1 MGPERADVRE
11 DKEFREF
18 RDLMPRPDKFSDGFK
33 VGTILMGLFVG
44 FVMAPAS
51 VYMNLV
57 AGLQMGEAA
66 KWVTVLLYVE
76 IMRRAFKKLKRPEI
90 FVLFYMCG
98 AAMAAGGEGFLWR
111 QFLVQSDELRK
122 MGMTGMIPSWYAPA
136 DAGEFRSFFRAA
148 WAVPLGLTAL
158 MMLFQRIDHFG
169 LGYVMFR
176 LTADV
181 EELPF
186 PMAPVG
192 AAGMTALA
200 DSSDDR
206 ETWRYRV
213 FAMGAALGIAFGFI
227 YLAVPSITGAIFS
240 QPMRPLPIPFLDLTR
255 YTEGGLKA
263 MPMMLSFDLGLV
275 ITGMVMP
282 FWAVMGSLFGVIFT
296 MVVNP
301 LLQAGGVL
309 ASWEPGMTAMETVRT
324 NTFDFYFSFNLGL
337 TFAVAIIGFLHMKSK
352 FDERKKEMD
361 ETGRTQIRWRNAL
374 ARNRERGDIPIW
386 VALLI
391 YLVSTLTYITLTYIL
406 VNELSPVID
415 TRFPLLLLLF
425 YGFIYTPLMS
435 YISARMEGIVGMQMN
450 IPFVKEATFIMS
462 GYKGAAIWF
471 APIPLHNYANQVRSF
486 RVMELTGTKLTS
498 LIKAEVLIYPMM
510 LIGTVLFAQF
520 IWSLGPVPSEMFP
533 FANEFWELRAYN
545 NGLMW
550 SATLPD
556 AGISPF
562 REAFRLDFIAS
573 GLGVALMFYAV
584 LARFNLPV
592 FLVYGLIRGLDQS
605 LPHMIIPTVTG
616 AFIGRFWC
624 RKRFGDK
631 WPQYR
636 IVFAAGFGAGMGL
649 ITMLALGFV
658 FMAKS
663 ANMLPV

>member
-1 MGPERADVRE
+1 
-11 DKEFREF
+11 
-18 RDLMPRPDKFSDGFK
+18 
-33 VGTILMGLFVG
+33 
-44 FVMAPAS
+44 
-51 VYMNLV
+51 
-57 AGLQMGEAA
+57 MGEAA

-111 QFLVQSDELRK
+111 QFLVQSEELRK

-136 DAGEFRSFFRAA
+136 DAGEFRSFFRMA

-200 DSSDDR
+200 DASEDR
-206 ETWRYRV
+206 ETWRYRI
-213 FAMGAALGIAFGFI
+213 FAMGAALGIAFGLI

-240 QPMRPLPIPFLDLTR
+240 KPMRPLPIPFLDLTR
-255 YTEGGLKA
+255 YTEGGLPA
-263 MPMMLSFDLGLV
+263 MPVMLSFDLGLV

-296 MVVNP
+296 MVANP
-301 LLQAGGVL
+301 TLQAVGVL
-309 ASWEPGMTAMETVRT
+309 GSWEPGMTAMETVRT
-324 NTFDFYFSFNLGL
+324 NVFDFYFSFNLGL
-337 TFAVAIIGFLHMKSK
+337 TLAVALIGFLHMKRK
-352 FDERKKEMD
+352 FDERKLEMD
-361 ETGRTQIRWRNAL
+361 ETGRTKIRWRDAL

-386 VALLI
+386 VGLLI
-391 YLVSTLTYITLTYIL
+391 YLISTITYITLTYIL
-406 VNELSPVID
+406 VNKLSPVID
-415 TRFPLLLLLF
+415 KRFPLMLLLF
-425 YGFIYTPLMS
+425 YGFIYTPFMS

-450 IPFVKEATFIMS
+450 VPFVKEATFIMS

-471 APIPLHNYANQVRSF
+471 APIPLHNYAAQVRSF
-486 RVMELTGTKLTS
+486 RTMELTGTKFTS
-498 LIKAEVLIYPMM
+498 LIKAEMLTYPLM
-510 LIGTVLFAQF
+510 LVGTVLFAQF

-545 NGLMW
+545 SGLMW
-550 SATLPD
+550 SATMQD

-562 REAFRLDFIAS
+562 REAFSVDFLGA
-573 GLGVALMFYAV
+573 GLAVALMFYAV

-605 LPHMIIPTVTG
+605 LPHMIIPTVIG

-649 ITMLALGFV
+649 ITMFALGCV

-663 ANMLPV
+663 ANVLPV

>member
-1 MGPERADVRE
+1 MRE
-11 DKEFREF
+11 DKEYKEF
-18 RDLMPRPDKFSDGFK
+18 RDLMPRPDTFSDGFNI
-33 VGTILMGLFVG
+33 GTVLMGLFVG

-51 VYMNLV
+51 VYMHLV

-76 IMRRAFKKLKRPEI
+76 VMRRAFKKLKRPEI

-111 QFLVQSDELRK
+111 QFLVQSEELRK
-122 MGMTGMIPSWYAPA
+122 MGMTGMIPAWYAPA
-136 DAGEFRSFFRAA
+136 DAGEFRSFFRMA

-200 DSSDDR
+200 DASEDR
-206 ETWRYRV
+206 ETWRYRI
-213 FAMGAALGIAFGFI
+213 FAMGAALGIAFGLV

-240 QPMRPLPIPFLDLTR
+240 KPMRPLPIPFLDLTR
-255 YTEGGLKA
+255 YTEGGLPA
-263 MPMMLSFDLGLV
+263 MPVMLSFDLGLV

-296 MVVNP
+296 MIVNP
-301 LLQAGGVL
+301 TLQAVGVL
-309 ASWEPGMTAMETVRT
+309 GSWEPGMTAMETVRT
-324 NTFDFYFSFNLGL
+324 NVFDFYFSFNLGL
-337 TFAVAIIGFLHMKSK
+337 TLAVALIGFLHMKRK
-352 FDERKKEMD
+352 FDERKLEMD
-361 ETGRTQIRWRNAL
+361 ETGRTKIRWRDAL

-386 VALLI
+386 VGLLI
-391 YLVSTLTYITLTYIL
+391 YFISTITYITLTYIL
-406 VNELSPVID
+406 VNKLSPVID
-415 TRFPLLLLLF
+415 KRFPLMLLLF
-425 YGFIYTPLMS
+425 YGFIYTPFMS

-450 IPFVKEATFIMS
+450 VPFVKEATFIMS

-486 RVMELTGTKLTS
+486 RVMELTGTKFSS
-498 LIKAEVLIYPMM
+498 LIKAEVLIYPLM

-545 NGLMW
+545 NGLIW
-550 SATLPD
+550 SSTLPD
-556 AGISPF
+556 AGLSPF
-562 REAFRLDFIAS
+562 REAFRWDFIGS

-649 ITMLALGFV
+649 ITMLALGCV

-663 ANMLPV
+663 ANVLPV

>member
-1 MGPERADVRE
+1 MRE

-18 RDLMPRPDKFSDGFK
+18 RDLMPRPDKFADGFNM
-33 VGTILMGLFVG
+33 GTVLMGLFVG

-51 VYMNLV
+51 VYMSLV

-76 IMRRAFKKLKRPEI
+76 ICRRAFKKLKRPEI

-98 AAMAAGGEGFLWR
+98 AAMAAGGQGFLHR
-111 QFLVQSDELRK
+111 QFLVQSEELRK
-122 MGMTGMIPSWYAPA
+122 MGMIGMIPSWYAPS
-136 DAGEFRSFFRAA
+136 DAGDYRSFFRAA
-148 WAVPLGLTAL
+148 WAIPIGLTAL
-158 MMLFQRIDHFG
+158 TMLLQRIDHFG

-200 DSSDDR
+200 DASDDR

-227 YLAVPSITGAIFS
+227 YLAIPSITGAVFS
-240 QPMRPLPIPFLDLTR
+240 KPLRMLPIPFLDLTR
-255 YTEGGLKA
+255 YTEGGLPA
-263 MPMMLSFDLGLV
+263 MPIMLSFDLGLV

-296 MVVNP
+296 MIVNP
-301 LLQAGGVL
+301 TLQAVGVL
-309 ASWEPGMTAMETVRT
+309 GSWEPGMSAMETVRT
-324 NTFDFYFSFNLGL
+324 NTFDFYFSFHLGL
-337 TFAVAIIGFLHMKSK
+337 TFAVAIIGFLHMKRK

-361 ETGRTQIRWRNAL
+361 ETGRTAIHWRDAW
-374 ARNRERGDIPIW
+374 ARNKDRGDLPVW
-386 VALLI
+386 VGLMI
-391 YLVSTLTYITLTYIL
+391 YFVSTITYITLTYIL

-415 TRFPLLLLLF
+415 KRFPLVLLLF
-425 YGFIYTPLMS
+425 YGFVYTPFMS
-435 YISARMEGIVGMQMN
+435 YISSRMEGIVGMQMN
-450 IPFVKEATFIMS
+450 VPFVKEATFIMS

-471 APIPLHNYANQVRSF
+471 APIPMHNYANQVRSF
-486 RVMELTGTKLTS
+486 RTMELTGTKFTS
-498 LIKAEVLIYPMM
+498 LIKAEMLTYPLM

-533 FANEFWELRAYN
+533 FANEFWELGAYHS
-545 NGLMW
+545 GLMW
-550 SATLPD
+550 SATMPD

-562 REAFRLDFIAS
+562 REAFRFDFIGS
-573 GLGVALMFYAV
+573 GLAVALMFYAV

-605 LPHMIIPTVTG
+605 LPHTIIPTITG

-649 ITMLALGFV
+649 ITMFALGCV

-663 ANMLPV
+663 ANVLPV

>member
-1 MGPERADVRE
+1 MRE

-122 MGMTGMIPSWYAPA
+122 MGLTGMIPAWYAPA

-227 YLAVPSITGAIFS
+227 YLAVPSITGAVFS
-240 QPMRPLPIPFLDLTR
+240 KPMRPLPIPFLDLTR
-255 YTEGGLKA
+255 YTEGGLPA

-301 LLQAGGVL
+301 LLQGVGVL
-309 ASWEPGMTAMETVRT
+309 ASWEPGMSAMETVRT

-352 FDERKKEMD
+352 FDERKQEMD
-361 ETGRTQIRWRNAL
+361 ETGRTQIRWRDAL

-386 VALLI
+386 VGLLI

-415 TRFPLLLLLF
+415 KRFPLLLLLF
-425 YGFIYTPLMS
+425 YGFIYTPVMS

-471 APIPLHNYANQVRSF
+471 APIPMHNYANQVRSF

-498 LIKAEVLIYPMM
+498 LLKAEVLTYPLM

-562 REAFRLDFIAS
+562 RDALRLDFIGS

-605 LPHMIIPTVTG
+605 LPHMIIPTITG

-624 RKRFGDK
+624 RKRFGDN
-631 WPQYR
+631 WPRYR

-649 ITMLALGFV
+649 ITMFALGCV

-663 ANMLPV
+663 ANVLPV

>member
-1 MGPERADVRE
+1 MSMRE
-11 DKEFREF
+11 DREYKEF
-18 RDLMPRPDKFSDGFK
+18 RDLMPRPDKFADGFNI
-33 VGTILMGLFVG
+33 GTVLMGLFVG

-57 AGLQMGEAA
+57 AGLAMGEAA

-111 QFLVQSDELRK
+111 QFLVQSEELRK
-122 MGMTGMIPSWYAPA
+122 MGMTGMIPSWFAPA
-136 DAGEFRSFFRAA
+136 DAGDVHSFFRMV

-200 DSSDDR
+200 DASDDR
-206 ETWRYRV
+206 ETWRYRI

-227 YLAVPSITGAIFS
+227 YLAVPSITGAVFS
-240 QPMRPLPIPFLDLTR
+240 KPLRMLPIPFLDLTR
-255 YTEGGLKA
+255 YTEGGLPA

-296 MVVNP
+296 MIVNP
-301 LLQAGGVL
+301 TLQATGVL
-309 ASWEPGMTAMETVRT
+309 ATWEPGMSAMQTVRT
-324 NTFDFYFSFNLGL
+324 NVFDFYFSFNLGL

-352 FDERKKEMD
+352 FNERKQEMD
-361 ETGRTQIRWRNAL
+361 ETGRTSIRWRDAWAL
-374 ARNRERGDIPIW
+374 NRERGDIPIW
-386 VALLI
+386 VGLMI
-391 YLVSTLTYITLTYIL
+391 YFVSTITYITLTYIL
-406 VNELSPVID
+406 VNKLSPVID
-415 TRFPLLLLLF
+415 KRFPLLLLLF
-425 YGFIYTPLMS
+425 YGFIYTPFMS

-450 IPFVKEATFIMS
+450 VPFVKEATFIMS

-471 APIPLHNYANQVRSF
+471 APIPMQNYGNQVRSF
-486 RVMELTGTKLTS
+486 RTMELTGTKFNS
-498 LIKAEVLIYPMM
+498 LIKAEILTYPLM
-510 LIGTVLFAQF
+510 LVGTVLFAQF
-520 IWSLGPVPSEMFP
+520 IWSMGDVPSEMFP
-533 FANEFWELRAYN
+533 YANEFWELRAFEK
-545 NGLMW
+545 GLVW
-550 SATLPD
+550 SSTLPD

-562 REAFRLDFIAS
+562 REAFRWEFIGS

-605 LPHMIIPTVTG
+605 LPHTIIPTVTG

-636 IVFAAGFGAGMGL
+636 IVFAAGFGAGVGL
-649 ITMLALGFV
+649 ITMFALGCV

-663 ANMLPV
+663 SNVLPI

>member
-1 MGPERADVRE
+1 VRE
-11 DKEFREF
+11 DKEYKEF
-18 RDLMPRPDKFSDGFK
+18 RDLMPRPDTFSDGFNI
-33 VGTILMGLFVG
+33 GTVLMGLFVG

-76 IMRRAFKKLKRPEI
+76 VMRRAFKKLKRPEI

-111 QFLVQSDELRK
+111 QFLVQSEELRK
-122 MGMTGMIPSWYAPA
+122 MGMTGMIPAWYAPA
-136 DAGEFRSFFRAA
+136 DAGEFRSFFRMA

-200 DSSDDR
+200 DASEDR
-206 ETWRYRV
+206 ETWRYRI
-213 FAMGAALGIAFGFI
+213 FAMGAALGIAFGLI

-240 QPMRPLPIPFLDLTR
+240 KPMRPLPIPFLDLTR
-255 YTEGGLKA
+255 YTEGGLPA
-263 MPMMLSFDLGLV
+263 MPVMLSFDLGLV

-296 MVVNP
+296 MIVNP
-301 LLQAGGVL
+301 TLQAVGVL
-309 ASWEPGMTAMETVRT
+309 GSWEPGMTAMETVRT
-324 NTFDFYFSFNLGL
+324 NVFDFYFSFNLGL
-337 TFAVAIIGFLHMKSK
+337 TLAVALIGFLHMKRK
-352 FDERKKEMD
+352 FDERKLEMD
-361 ETGRTQIRWRNAL
+361 ETGRTKIRWQDAL

-386 VALLI
+386 VGLLI
-391 YLVSTLTYITLTYIL
+391 YLISTITYITLTYIL
-406 VNELSPVID
+406 VNKLSPVID
-415 TRFPLLLLLF
+415 KRFPLMLLLF
-425 YGFIYTPLMS
+425 YGFIYTPFMS

-450 IPFVKEATFIMS
+450 VPFVKEATFIMS

-486 RVMELTGTKLTS
+486 RVMELTGTKFSS
-498 LIKAEVLIYPMM
+498 LIKAEILIYPLM

-545 NGLMW
+545 NGLIW
-550 SATLPD
+550 SSTLPD
-556 AGISPF
+556 AGLSPF
-562 REAFRLDFIAS
+562 REAFRWDFIGS

-649 ITMLALGFV
+649 ITMLALGCV

-663 ANMLPV
+663 ANVLPV

>member
-1 MGPERADVRE
+1 MRE
-11 DKEFREF
+11 DREFQEF
-18 RDLMPRPDKFSDGFK
+18 RDLMKRPDTFADGFNI
-33 VGTILMGLFVG
+33 GTVLMGLFVG

-57 AGLQMGEAA
+57 AGLHMGEAA

-111 QFLVQSDELRK
+111 QFLVQSEELRK
-122 MGMTGMIPSWYAPA
+122 MGMAGMIPAWYAPA
-136 DAGEFRSFFRAA
+136 DAGEFRSFFRMA
-148 WAVPLGLTAL
+148 WAVPLGLAAL
-158 MMLFQRIDHFG
+158 MMLLQRIDHFG

-176 LTADV
+176 LTADL

-200 DSSDDR
+200 DASDDR

-213 FAMGAALGIAFGFI
+213 FAMGAALGIAFGLI
-227 YLAVPSITGAIFS
+227 YLAVPSITGAIFAK
-240 QPMRPLPIPFLDLTR
+240 PIRPIPIPFVDLTR
-255 YTEGGLKA
+255 YTEGGIPA
-263 MPMMLSFDLGLV
+263 MPIMLSFNLQLIV
-275 ITGMVMP
+275 IGMVMP
-282 FWAVMGSLFGVIFT
+282 FMAVIGSLFGVIFT
-296 MVVNP
+296 IFANP
-301 LLQAGGVL
+301 TLHFAGILG
-309 ASWEPGMTAMETVRT
+309 SWEPGMSAMETVRS
-324 NTFDFYFSFNLGL
+324 NVFDFYFSFNLGL
-337 TFAVAIIGFLHMKSK
+337 TIAVALIGFLHMKSK
-352 FDERKKEMD
+352 FKEKKTEMD
-361 ETGRTQIRWRNAL
+361 ESGRTAISWREAL
-374 ARNRERGDIPIW
+374 ASNKERGDIPIW
-386 VALLI
+386 VGLAI
-391 YLVSTLTYITLTYIL
+391 YLVSTIIYITLTYIL

-415 TRFPLLLLLF
+415 KRFPLLLLLF
-425 YGFIYTPLMS
+425 YGFIYTPFMA
-435 YISARMEGIVGMQMN
+435 YISARMEGIVGMQMQV
-450 IPFVKEATFIMS
+450 PFVKEATFILS

-471 APIPLHNYANQVRSF
+471 APIPLHDYARQVRSF
-486 RVMELTGTKLTS
+486 RTMELTGTKFTS
-498 LIKAEVLIYPMM
+498 LIKAEVLTYPLM

-545 NGLMW
+545 QGLMW
-550 SATLPD
+550 SATMPD
-556 AGISPF
+556 TGISPF
-562 REAFRLDFIAS
+562 REAFRADYIGC

-605 LPHMIIPTVTG
+605 LPHTILPMIIG
-616 AFIGRFWC
+616 ALIGRFGC
-624 RKRFGDK
+624 RKWFGDM

-649 ITMLALGFV
+649 ITMFALGCV

-663 ANMLPV
+663 SNILPI

>member
-1 MGPERADVRE
+1 MRE
-11 DKEFREF
+11 DKEYQEF
-18 RDLMPRPDKFSDGFK
+18 RDLMPRPDKFADGFTI
-33 VGTILMGLFVG
+33 GTVLMGLFVG

-76 IMRRAFKKLKRPEI
+76 VMRRAFKKLKRPEI

-122 MGMTGMIPSWYAPA
+122 MGMTGMIPAWYAPA
-136 DAGEFRSFFRAA
+136 DAGEYRSFFRMA

-200 DSSDDR
+200 DASDDR

-227 YLAVPSITGAIFS
+227 YLAIPSITGAVFS
-240 QPMRPLPIPFLDLTR
+240 KPLRMLPIPFLDLTR
-255 YTEGGLKA
+255 YTEGGLPA

-282 FWAVMGSLFGVIFT
+282 FWAVIGSLFGVIFT

-301 LLQAGGVL
+301 SLQAFGVL
-309 ASWEPGMTAMETVRT
+309 ASWEPGMTAMQTVRT
-324 NTFDFYFSFNLGL
+324 NVFDFYFSFHLGL
-337 TFAVAIIGFLHMKSK
+337 TFAVALIGFLHMKRK
-352 FDERKKEMD
+352 FDERKLEMD
-361 ETGRTQIRWRNAL
+361 ETGRTAIRWRDAWASNK
-374 ARNRERGDIPIW
+374 ERGDIPIW
-386 VALLI
+386 VGLLI
-391 YLVSTLTYITLTYIL
+391 YLVSTVTYITLTYIL

-415 TRFPLLLLLF
+415 KRFPLALLLF
-425 YGFIYTPLMS
+425 YGFIYTPFMS

-450 IPFVKEATFIMS
+450 VPFVKEATFIMS

-471 APIPLHNYANQVRSF
+471 APIPLHNYADQVRSF
-486 RVMELTGTKLTS
+486 RTMELTGTKFTS
-498 LIKAEVLIYPMM
+498 LIKAEILIYPLM

-545 NGLMW
+545 SGLMW

-562 REAFRLDFIAS
+562 REAFRWDFIGS

-605 LPHMIIPTVTG
+605 LPHTIIPTVTG

-636 IVFAAGFGAGMGL
+636 IVFAAGFGAGVGL
-649 ITMLALGFV
+649 ITMFALGCV

-663 ANMLPV
+663 ANVLPV

>member
-1 MGPERADVRE
+1 
-11 DKEFREF
+11 
-18 RDLMPRPDKFSDGFK
+18 MPVPNKFADGFNI
-33 VGTILMGLFVG
+33 GTVLMGLFVG

-51 VYMNLV
+51 VYMSLV
-57 AGLQMGEAA
+57 TGLQMGEAA
-66 KWVTVLLYVE
+66 KWVTMLLYVE

-98 AAMAAGGEGFLWR
+98 AAMAAGGQGFLYR
-111 QFLVQSDELRK
+111 QFLVQSEELRK
-122 MGMTGMIPSWYAPA
+122 MGMIGMIPSWYAPA

-148 WAVPLGLTAL
+148 WAVPIGLTAL
-158 MMLFQRIDHFG
+158 TMLLQRIDHFG

-200 DSSDDR
+200 DASDDR

-227 YLAVPSITGAIFS
+227 YLAIPSITGAVFS
-240 QPMRPLPIPFLDLTR
+240 KPLRMLPIPFLDLTR
-255 YTEGGLKA
+255 YTEGGLPA
-263 MPMMLSFDLGLV
+263 MPMMISFDLGLV

-296 MVVNP
+296 IIVNP
-301 LLQAGGVL
+301 TLQAFGVL
-309 ASWEPGMTAMETVRT
+309 ASWEPGMSAMETVRT
-324 NTFDFYFSFNLGL
+324 NTFDFYFSFHLGL
-337 TFAVAIIGFLHMKSK
+337 TFAVAIIGFLHMKRK

-361 ETGRTQIRWRNAL
+361 ETGRTAIHWRDAW
-374 ARNRERGDIPIW
+374 ARNKDRGDIPVW
-386 VALLI
+386 VGLMI
-391 YLVSTLTYITLTYIL
+391 YLVSTLTYVILTYIL
-406 VNELSPVID
+406 VNTLSPVID
-415 TRFPLLLLLF
+415 KRFPLVLLLF
-425 YGFIYTPLMS
+425 YGFVYTPFMS
-435 YISARMEGIVGMQMN
+435 YISSRMEGIVGMQMN
-450 IPFVKEATFIMS
+450 VPFVKEATFIMS

-471 APIPLHNYANQVRSF
+471 APIPMHNYANQVRSF
-486 RVMELTGTKLTS
+486 RTMELTGTKFTS
-498 LIKAEVLIYPMM
+498 LIKAEMLTYPLM

-533 FANEFWELRAYN
+533 FANEFWELGAYN
-545 NGLMW
+545 SGLMW
-550 SATLPD
+550 SATMPD

-562 REAFRLDFIAS
+562 REAFRFDFIGS

-605 LPHMIIPTVTG
+605 LPHTIIPTITG

-649 ITMLALGFV
+649 ITMFALGCV

-663 ANMLPV
+663 ANVLPV

>member
-1 MGPERADVRE
+1 MRE

-18 RDLMPRPDKFSDGFK
+18 RDLMPRPDKFADGFNM
-33 VGTILMGLFVG
+33 GTVLMGLFVG

-51 VYMNLV
+51 VYMSLV

-76 IMRRAFKKLKRPEI
+76 ISRRAFKKLKRPEI

-98 AAMAAGGEGFLWR
+98 AAMAAGGQGFLHR
-111 QFLVQSDELRK
+111 QFLVQSEELRK
-122 MGMTGMIPSWYAPA
+122 MGMIGMIPSWYAPS
-136 DAGEFRSFFRAA
+136 DAGDYQSFFRAA
-148 WAVPLGLTAL
+148 WAIPIGLTAL
-158 MMLFQRIDHFG
+158 TMLLQRIDHFG

-200 DSSDDR
+200 DASDDR

-227 YLAVPSITGAIFS
+227 YLAIPSITGAVFS
-240 QPMRPLPIPFLDLTR
+240 KPLRMLPIPFLDLTR
-255 YTEGGLKA
+255 YTEGGLPA
-263 MPMMLSFDLGLV
+263 MPIMLSFDLGLV

-296 MVVNP
+296 MIVNP
-301 LLQAGGVL
+301 TLQAVGVL
-309 ASWEPGMTAMETVRT
+309 GSWEPGMSAMETVRT
-324 NTFDFYFSFNLGL
+324 NTFDFYFSFHLGL
-337 TFAVAIIGFLHMKSK
+337 TFAVAIIGFLHMKRK

-361 ETGRTQIRWRNAL
+361 ETGRTAIHWRDAW
-374 ARNRERGDIPIW
+374 ARNKDRGDLPVW
-386 VALLI
+386 VGLMI
-391 YLVSTLTYITLTYIL
+391 YFVSTITYITLTYIL

-415 TRFPLLLLLF
+415 KRFPLVLLLF
-425 YGFIYTPLMS
+425 YGFVYTPFMS
-435 YISARMEGIVGMQMN
+435 YISSRMEGIVGMQMN
-450 IPFVKEATFIMS
+450 VPFVKEATFIMS

-471 APIPLHNYANQVRSF
+471 APIPMHNYANQVRSF
-486 RVMELTGTKLTS
+486 RTMELTGTKFTS
-498 LIKAEVLIYPMM
+498 LIKAEMLTYPLM

-533 FANEFWELRAYN
+533 FANEFWELGAYQS
-545 NGLMW
+545 GLMW
-550 SATLPD
+550 SATMPD

-562 REAFRLDFIAS
+562 REAFRFDFIGS
-573 GLGVALMFYAV
+573 GLAVALMFYAV

-605 LPHMIIPTVTG
+605 LPHTIIPTITG

-649 ITMLALGFV
+649 ITMFALGCV

-663 ANMLPV
+663 ANVLPV

>member
-1 MGPERADVRE
+1 
-11 DKEFREF
+11 
-18 RDLMPRPDKFSDGFK
+18 MPRPDKFSDGFNI
-33 VGTILMGLFVG
+33 GTVLMGLFVG

-51 VYMNLV
+51 VYMSLV

-122 MGMTGMIPSWYAPA
+122 MGLTGMIPAWYAPP
-136 DAGEFRSFFRAA
+136 DAGEFRSFFRMA
-148 WAVPLGLTAL
+148 WAVPLGLAAL

-200 DSSDDR
+200 DASDDR

-227 YLAVPSITGAIFS
+227 YLAVPSITGAIFAK
-240 QPMRPLPIPFLDLTR
+240 PLRMLPIPFLDLTR

-301 LLQAGGVL
+301 ALQATGIL
-309 ASWEPGMTAMETVRT
+309 SSWEPGMSAMETVRT

-352 FDERKKEMD
+352 FAERKLEMD
-361 ETGRTQIRWRNAL
+361 ETGRTAIRWRDAWASNK
-374 ARNRERGDIPIW
+374 ERGDIPIW
-386 VALLI
+386 VGLLI
-391 YLVSTLTYITLTYIL
+391 YFISTMTYITLTYIL
-406 VNELSPVID
+406 VNEISPVID
-415 TRFPLLLLLF
+415 KRFPLALLLF
-425 YGFIYTPLMS
+425 YGFIYTPFMS

-450 IPFVKEATFIMS
+450 VPFVKEATFIMS

-486 RVMELTGTKLTS
+486 RTMELTGTKFSS
-498 LIKAEVLIYPMM
+498 LIKAEILTYPLM

-545 NGLMW
+545 SGLMW

-556 AGISPF
+556 GGISPF
-562 REAFRLDFIAS
+562 REAFRPDFIAS

-605 LPHMIIPTVTG
+605 LPHMIIPTVMG

-636 IVFAAGFGAGMGL
+636 IVFAAGFGAGVGL
-649 ITMLALGFV
+649 ITMLSLGCV

-663 ANMLPV
+663 ANLLPI

>member
-1 MGPERADVRE
+1 MRE

-18 RDLMPRPDKFSDGFK
+18 RDLMPRPDKFADGFNM
-33 VGTILMGLFVG
+33 GTVLMGLFVG

-51 VYMNLV
+51 VYMSLV

-76 IMRRAFKKLKRPEI
+76 ISRRAFKKLKRPEI

-98 AAMAAGGEGFLWR
+98 AAMAAGGQGFLHR
-111 QFLVQSDELRK
+111 QFLVQSEELRK
-122 MGMTGMIPSWYAPA
+122 MGMIGMIPSWYAPS
-136 DAGEFRSFFRAA
+136 DAGDYRSFFRAA
-148 WAVPLGLTAL
+148 WAIPIGLTAL
-158 MMLFQRIDHFG
+158 TMLLQRIDHFG

-200 DSSDDR
+200 DASDDR

-227 YLAVPSITGAIFS
+227 YLAIPSITGAVFS
-240 QPMRPLPIPFLDLTR
+240 KPLRMLPIPFLDLTR
-255 YTEGGLKA
+255 YTEGGLPA
-263 MPMMLSFDLGLV
+263 MPIMLSFDLGLV

-296 MVVNP
+296 MIVNP
-301 LLQAGGVL
+301 TLQAVGVL
-309 ASWEPGMTAMETVRT
+309 GSWEPGMSAMETVRT
-324 NTFDFYFSFNLGL
+324 NTFDFYFSFHLGL
-337 TFAVAIIGFLHMKSK
+337 TFAVAIIGFLHMKRK

-361 ETGRTQIRWRNAL
+361 ETGRTAIHWRDAWAKNKD
-374 ARNRERGDIPIW
+374 RGDLPVW
-386 VALLI
+386 VGLMI
-391 YLVSTLTYITLTYIL
+391 YFVSTITYITLTYIL

-415 TRFPLLLLLF
+415 KRFPLVLLLF
-425 YGFIYTPLMS
+425 YGFVYTPFMS
-435 YISARMEGIVGMQMN
+435 YISSRMEGIVGMQMN
-450 IPFVKEATFIMS
+450 VPFVKEATFIMS

-471 APIPLHNYANQVRSF
+471 APIPMHNYANQVRSF
-486 RVMELTGTKLTS
+486 RTMELTGTKFTS
-498 LIKAEVLIYPMM
+498 LIKAEMLTYPLM

-533 FANEFWELRAYN
+533 FANEFWELGAYQS
-545 NGLMW
+545 GLMW
-550 SATLPD
+550 SATMPD

-562 REAFRLDFIAS
+562 REAFRFDFIGS
-573 GLGVALMFYAV
+573 GLAVALMFYAV

-605 LPHMIIPTVTG
+605 LPHTIIPTITG

-649 ITMLALGFV
+649 ITMFALGCV

-663 ANMLPV
+663 ANVLPV

>member
-1 MGPERADVRE
+1 MRE

-18 RDLMPRPDKFSDGFK
+18 RDLMPRPDKFADGFNM
-33 VGTILMGLFVG
+33 GTVLMGLFVG

-51 VYMNLV
+51 VYMSLV

-76 IMRRAFKKLKRPEI
+76 ISRRAFKKLKRPEI

-98 AAMAAGGEGFLWR
+98 AAMAAGGQGFLHR
-111 QFLVQSDELRK
+111 QFLVQSEELRK
-122 MGMTGMIPSWYAPA
+122 MGMIGMIPSWYAPS
-136 DAGEFRSFFRAA
+136 DAGDYRSFFRAA
-148 WAVPLGLTAL
+148 WAIPIGLTAL
-158 MMLFQRIDHFG
+158 TMLLQRIDHFG

-200 DSSDDR
+200 DASDDR

-227 YLAVPSITGAIFS
+227 YLAIPSITGAVFS
-240 QPMRPLPIPFLDLTR
+240 KPLRMLPIPFLDLTR
-255 YTEGGLKA
+255 YTEGGLPA
-263 MPMMLSFDLGLV
+263 MPIMLSFDLGLV

-296 MVVNP
+296 MIVNP
-301 LLQAGGVL
+301 TLQAVGVL
-309 ASWEPGMTAMETVRT
+309 GSWEPGMSAMETVRT
-324 NTFDFYFSFNLGL
+324 NTFDFYFSFHLGL
-337 TFAVAIIGFLHMKSK
+337 TFAVAIIGFLHMKRK

-361 ETGRTQIRWRNAL
+361 ETGRTAIHWRDAW
-374 ARNRERGDIPIW
+374 ARNKDRGDLPVW
-386 VALLI
+386 VGLMI
-391 YLVSTLTYITLTYIL
+391 YFVSTITYITLTYIL

-415 TRFPLLLLLF
+415 KRFPLVLLLF
-425 YGFIYTPLMS
+425 YGFVYTPFMS
-435 YISARMEGIVGMQMN
+435 YISSRMEGIVGMQMN
-450 IPFVKEATFIMS
+450 VPFVKEATFIMS

-471 APIPLHNYANQVRSF
+471 APIPMHNYANQVRSF
-486 RVMELTGTKLTS
+486 RTMELTGTKFTS
-498 LIKAEVLIYPMM
+498 LIKAEMLTYPLM

-533 FANEFWELRAYN
+533 FANEFWELGAYQS
-545 NGLMW
+545 GLMW
-550 SATLPD
+550 SATMPD

-562 REAFRLDFIAS
+562 REAFRFDFIGS
-573 GLGVALMFYAV
+573 GLAVALMFYAV

-605 LPHMIIPTVTG
+605 LPHTIIPTITG

-649 ITMLALGFV
+649 ITMFALGCV

-663 ANMLPV
+663 ANVLPV

>member
-1 MGPERADVRE
+1 MRE
-11 DKEFREF
+11 DKEYQEF
-18 RDLMPRPDKFSDGFK
+18 RDLMPRPDKFADGFTI
-33 VGTILMGLFVG
+33 GTVLMGLFVG

-76 IMRRAFKKLKRPEI
+76 VMRRAFKKLKRPEI

-122 MGMTGMIPSWYAPA
+122 MGMTGMIPAWYAPA
-136 DAGEFRSFFRAA
+136 DAGEYRSFFRMA

-200 DSSDDR
+200 DASDDR
-206 ETWRYRV
+206 ETWRYRI

-227 YLAVPSITGAIFS
+227 YLAIPSITGAVFS
-240 QPMRPLPIPFLDLTR
+240 KPLRMLPIPFLDLTR
-255 YTEGGLKA
+255 YTEGGLPA

-282 FWAVMGSLFGVIFT
+282 FWAVIGSLFGVIFT

-301 LLQAGGVL
+301 SLQAFGVL
-309 ASWEPGMTAMETVRT
+309 GSWEPGMTAMQTVRT
-324 NTFDFYFSFNLGL
+324 NVFDFYFSFHLGL
-337 TFAVAIIGFLHMKSK
+337 TFAVALIGFLHMKRK
-352 FDERKKEMD
+352 FAERKLAMD
-361 ETGRTQIRWRNAL
+361 ETGRTAIRWRDAWASNK
-374 ARNRERGDIPIW
+374 ERGDIPIW
-386 VALLI
+386 VGLLI
-391 YLVSTLTYITLTYIL
+391 YLVSTVTYITLTYIL

-415 TRFPLLLLLF
+415 KRFPLALLLF
-425 YGFIYTPLMS
+425 YGFIYTPFMS

-450 IPFVKEATFIMS
+450 VPFVKEATFIMS

-471 APIPLHNYANQVRSF
+471 APIPLHNYADQVRSF
-486 RVMELTGTKLTS
+486 RTMELTGTKFTS
-498 LIKAEVLIYPMM
+498 LIKAEVLTYPLM

-545 NGLMW
+545 SGLMW

-562 REAFRLDFIAS
+562 REAFRWDFIGS

-605 LPHMIIPTVTG
+605 LPHTIIPTVTG

-636 IVFAAGFGAGMGL
+636 IVFAAGFGAGVGL
-649 ITMLALGFV
+649 ITMFALGCV

-663 ANMLPV
+663 ANVLPV